1 MRISREDSLLLVVD
15 VQERLFPVMSERDA
29 MLSRV
34 VAAIRGAG
42 VLGLPTLVTE
52 QYPKGLGPTLPAIN
66 DALESIA
73 PIEKIDFS
81 CARVDVVRDKIVEA
95 DRTTILVCGIEAHVC
110 VQQTCLDL
118 LEEKLQPVVLAD
130 CVSSRK
136 PYDRDVAIER
146 MRDAGVMITTL
157 EAALFE
163 MLGAAG
169 TDEFKAISKL
179 VKEL

>member
-1 MRISREDSLLLVVD
+1 
-15 VQERLFPVMSERDA
+15 
-29 MLSRV
+29 
-34 VAAIRGAG
+34 
-42 VLGLPTLVTE
+42 
-52 QYPKGLGPTLPAIN
+52 
-66 DALESIA
+66 
-73 PIEKIDFS
+73 PI
-81 CARVDVVRDKIVEA
+81 
-95 DRTTILVCGIEAHVC
+95 
-110 VQQTCLDL
+110 
-118 LEEKLQPVVLAD
+118 VLAD

>member
-15 VQERLFPVMSERDA
+15 VQERLFPVMSDREP
-29 MLSRV
+29 MLGRV

-42 VLGLPTLVTE
+42 VLGLPTILTE
-52 QYPKGLGPTLPAIN
+52 QYPKGLGSTLPAVSE
-66 DALESIA
+66 ALEVNT

-81 CARVDVVRDKIVEA
+81 CVRVDEVRDTIVEA
-95 DRTTILVCGIEAHVC
+95 DRTTVLVCGIEAHVC

-118 LEEKLQPVVLAD
+118 LEEKLQPVLLAD
-130 CVSSRK
+130 CISSRK
-136 PYDRDVAIER
+136 PFDRDIAIER
-146 MRDAGVMITTL
+146 MRVAGVIITTL

-163 MLGAAG
+163 MLGVAG
-169 TDEFKAISKL
+169 TDEFKAISRL

>member
-15 VQERLFPVMSERDA
+15 VQERLFPVMSDGEA
-29 MLSRV
+29 MLTRV

-42 VLGLPTLVTE
+42 ILGLPSIVTE
-52 QYPKGLGPTLPAIN
+52 QYPKGLGQTIPAVN
-66 DALESIA
+66 EALSTSA

-81 CARVDVVRDKIVEA
+81 CARVDAVRDKIVEA
-95 DRTTILVCGIEAHVC
+95 DRTTVFVCGIEAHVC

-118 LEEKLQPVVLAD
+118 LEEKLRPVLLAD

-136 PYDRDVAIER
+136 PFDRDVAIER
-146 MRDAGVMITTL
+146 MRDAGVLVTTL

-163 MLGAAG
+163 MLGVAG